1 MKIRDASKNQSRE
14 LAVLGAAI
22 NNAQVLHSIAV
33 WKSQYDDDLFLADAP
48 KQILDWCLDHYKAHG
63 EAPGDQ
69 ILRMKYL
76 EPWEEKLG
84 GGELP
89 RKVDSLRIS
98 VAENWE
104 SSNFRKDQLFDITE
118 EVLRR
123 QQVLIASDRMGG
135 SSSAKIITD
144 IIPGSIPVSLTR
156 EPEFDSIFENPFVAK
171 DVTKISDPVFEFQNE
186 IVTKFFD
193 DSFAPSTFTAFI
205 APEKRGKSQW
215 LLECTVAALQCEK
228 TVLYFDAGDM
238 TEDQIFLRFAARGMK
253 VPYKPGPYFKWNE
266 LSYDNDQVIFDVE
279 EIEHQSHITQKEA
292 NRMKRKWSRVCQN
305 RFFSRNFPRGMLTI
319 ATIRS
324 ILDSLSIRGIRV
336 DVVIVD
342 YADIL
347 GTSGRKYQD
356 NRFAVTE
363 IWGDLR
369 TLSQSYDV
377 ALITA
382 TQANALAYTEE
393 LSERSYS
400 ESKTKRAFITAEV
413 GIDRTDIHE
422 GIFKLSYTFRRTGT
436 KTRPIF
442 VGSDLATYQ
451 PASVA
456 MWVPRKMEDPE
467 KFKPRFR
474 KDKK

>member
-1 MKIRDASKNQSRE
+1 
-14 LAVLGAAI
+14 V
-22 NNAQVLHSIAV
+22 
-33 WKSQYDDDLFLADAP
+33 
-48 KQILDWCLDHYKAHG
+48 
-63 EAPGDQ
+63 
-69 ILRMKYL
+69 
-76 EPWEEKLG
+76 
-84 GGELP
+84 
-89 RKVDSLRIS
+89 
-98 VAENWE
+98 
-104 SSNFRKDQLFDITE
+104 T
-118 EVLRR
+118 
-123 QQVLIASDRMGG
+123 
-135 SSSAKIITD
+135 
-144 IIPGSIPVSLTR
+144 LTR
-156 EPEFDSIFENPFVAK
+156 EPEFDSFFENPKVAK
-171 DVTKISDPVFEFQNE
+171 DVTSISQPLFTFQNE

-215 LLECTVAALQCEK
+215 LLECTIAALQCGK

-253 VPYKPGPYFKWNE
+253 IPYKPGPYFVWNE
-266 LSYDNDQVIFDVE
+266 MSYDNGQVLFDVE
-279 EIEHQSHITQKEA
+279 EREHMDFITQKQA
-292 NRMKRKWSRVCQN
+292 NKMKRRWSKVASN

-319 ATIRS
+319 ATMRS

-336 DVVIVD
+336 DVIIVD

-347 GTSGRKYQD
+347 GASKSKYQD

-400 ESKTKRAFITAEV
+400 ESKTKRAFITAEI

-436 KTRPIF
+436 KSRSVY

-451 PASVA
+451 PAMSA
-456 MWVPRKMEDPE
+456 MWVPRKMESPE
-467 KFKPRFR
+467 TFKPRFR
-474 KDKK
+474 KDKKEK